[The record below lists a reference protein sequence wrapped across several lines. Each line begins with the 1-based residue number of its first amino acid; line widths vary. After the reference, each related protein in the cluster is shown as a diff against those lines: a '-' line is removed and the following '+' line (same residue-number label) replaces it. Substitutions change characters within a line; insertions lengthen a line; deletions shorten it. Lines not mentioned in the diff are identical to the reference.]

1 MLPTERER
9 VREQEVGSVASPDR
23 GRGQRTVMKDD
34 EDRGCAVLRSDEA
47 PRSSAGRRYTRSY
60 AEWSSDSGECRRAS
74 SVRECCAASFVVR

>member
-1 MLPTERER
+1 M
-9 VREQEVGSVASPDR
+9 REQEVGSVASPDR

-60 AEWSSDSGECRRAS
+60 AGGAEWSSDQQRVQACIFRA
-74 SVRECCAASFVVR
+74 